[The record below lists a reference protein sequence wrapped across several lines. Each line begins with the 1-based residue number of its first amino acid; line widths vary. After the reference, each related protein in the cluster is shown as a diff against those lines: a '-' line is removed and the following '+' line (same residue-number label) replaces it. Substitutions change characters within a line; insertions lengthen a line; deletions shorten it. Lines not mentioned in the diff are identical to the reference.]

1 MENAGSANDEGNVQA
16 RKQQQQKLGEDAGV
30 ARFGPAVTLESDT
43 AAAGRRCDNSS
54 CLAVEGVGVQS
65 FKRCAACKQRW
76 YCSAHCQVSPAPKRI
91 QHQTPL
97 TRSVS
102 LSRPAGVCSRIAAA
116 SPCGRQAAAAYPQ
129 QDWTVPHSSS
139 NDTNKPLKRT
149 TWY

>member
-76 YCSAHCQVSPAPKRI
+76 YCSAHCQRTDWGRRHAKECPKI
-91 QHQTPL
+91 QGA
-97 TRSVS
+97 
-102 LSRPAGVCSRIAAA
+102 AGA
-116 SPCGRQAAAAYPQ
+116 
-129 QDWTVPHSSS
+129 
-139 NDTNKPLKRT
+139 
-149 TWY
+149 